1 MLKRHIWGGAAELDS
16 VGLAPSLLQPPHLE
30 NGSDNI
36 NSQSLEMWNVYQDVN
51 SEHISLL
58 DGEKYGE
65 SGSCRENS
73 LCKSPVVR
81 HVYVMGRERCKG
93 LSDWTV
99 SAEPGQVGRVQTIL
113 W

>member
-1 MLKRHIWGGAAELDS
+1 MLR
-16 VGLAPSLLQPPHLE
+16 
-30 NGSDNI
+30 
-36 NSQSLEMWNVYQDVN
+36 VYQDVN

-65 SGSCRENS
+65 SGSRRENS

-93 LSDWTV
+93 LSD
-99 SAEPGQVGRVQTIL
+99 
-113 W
+113 